1 MKRFTQLYSALDETT
16 STNRKVAAMVDYF
29 ASAPPEDAV
38 WAAYFLSGRRP
49 KRLLSSRAMR
59 RWAAAAADLK
69 QLGDGEPA
77 PMPEWMFEACYSEVG
92 DLAETISLVV
102 SSDQQGEERP
112 LHYWVEERLLPMR
125 KMDEAEQQAE
135 MTRIWKQFSQPERF
149 VWTKLTTSALRV
161 GVGKKLLIRALSTFS
176 GLDKAVLSHRLMGP
190 WKPTPAFYEQL
201 LSEDA
206 TDAAASQPYP
216 FCLARPLEDEVTS
229 LGAPDD
235 YLVEWKA
242 DGIRAQLICRAG
254 EVFIWS
260 RGEEQIGHQ
269 YPEVQEA
276 ATAYV
281 PDGTVL
287 DGELLAF
294 REGEV
299 LPFGQMQR
307 RIGRKNVSKKMQ
319 QEVPV
324 VFVAYDLLEHEGM
337 DIREQSLQERRQ
349 KLEVLANTH
358 LTSERFQLSP
368 LLSGSWAELHTLRE
382 ESRERNMEGF
392 MLKRADAPYVGG
404 RKTGIWWKWKVDPYT
419 LDAVMIYAQSGSGR
433 RASLYTDYTFGLW
446 QGDELKPFAKGYFG
460 LTDDEFEEITRWVR
474 RNTIDR
480 FGPVRQ
486 VEPELVF
493 EIAFEGV
500 RRNNRKDIGMSVR
513 FPRMARWRRDLSPS
527 DADSVEDL
535 RRLLPDLPA

>member
-1 MKRFTQLYSALDETT
+1 MKRFTALYSALDETT
-16 STNRKVAAMVDYF
+16 STNRKVEAMVDYF
-29 ASAPPEDAV
+29 ADAPPADAV
-38 WAAYFLSGRRP
+38 WAAYFLAGRRP
-49 KRLLSSRAMR
+49 KRLISSRAMR
-59 RWAAAAADLK
+59 RWAAAAAELR
-69 QLGDGEPA
+69 QLGGEDNV

-102 SSDQQGEERP
+102 SSDQQGAGRP

-161 GVGKKLLIRALSTFS
+161 GVGKKLLIRALSQLS

-216 FCLARPLEDEVTS
+216 FCLARPLEDEVST
-229 LGAPDD
+229 LGAPEE
-235 YLVEWKA
+235 YLIEWKA

-254 EVFIWS
+254 EVFLWS
-260 RGEEQIGHQ
+260 RGEEQIGCQ

-276 ATAYV
+276 AAAYV

-294 REGEV
+294 REEEV

-324 VFVAYDLLEHEGM
+324 IFIAYDLLEHEGA
-337 DIREQSLQERRQ
+337 DLREEPLAERRRH
-349 KLEVLANTH
+349 LEALAEEHFATGR
-358 LTSERFQLSP
+358 LRLSP
-368 LLSGSWAELHTLRE
+368 LLQGSWDELMALRE
-382 ESRERNMEGF
+382 ESRARNMEGF
-392 MLKRADAPYVGG
+392 MLKRADAAYVGG

-446 QGDELKPFAKGYFG
+446 QDDELKPFAKGYFG

-474 RNTIDR
+474 RHTIDR

-513 FPRMARWRRDLSPS
+513 FPRMARWRRGLKPS
-527 DADSVEDL
+527 DADTVEDL
-535 RRLLPDLPA
+535 RHLLPELPA

>member
-1 MKRFTQLYSALDETT
+1 MERFTQLYAALDETT
-16 STNRKVAAMVDYF
+16 STNRKVKAMVNYF
-29 ASAPPEDAV
+29 DEAPPEDACWSV
-38 WAAYFLSGRRP
+38 YFLSGRRP

-59 RWAAAAADLK
+59 RWAAAAAELEQIGSD
-69 QLGDGEPA
+69 QTA
-77 PMPEWMFEACYSEVG
+77 PMPEWMFEACYGEVG

-102 SSDQQGEERP
+102 PTEERGAPRP

-125 KMDEAEQQAE
+125 AMEEDEQQAE
-135 MTRIWKQFSQPERF
+135 MTRIWKQFTQAERF

-161 GVGKKLLIRALSTFS
+161 GVGKKLLIRALSEFS
-176 GLDKAVLSHRLMGP
+176 GIDKSVLSHRLMGP
-190 WKPTPAFYEQL
+190 WKPSAEFYEQL
-201 LSEDA
+201 LSEDE

-216 FCLARPLEDEVTS
+216 FCLARPLEDDVET
-229 LGAPDD
+229 LGSPDD
-235 YLVEWKA
+235 WLIERKA
-242 DGIRAQLICRAG
+242 DGIRAQLIRRQG

-269 YPEVQEA
+269 YPEVREA
-276 ATAYV
+276 VQAYV
-281 PDGTVL
+281 PDGTVV

-294 REGEV
+294 KNDEV

-307 RIGRKNVSKKMQ
+307 RIGRKNVSKQMQ
-319 QEVPV
+319 REVPV
-324 VFVAYDLLEHEGM
+324 VFVTYDLLEMGGHDVREEPLHERCAM
-337 DIREQSLQERRQ
+337 LDRLAEDHFTNE
-349 KLEVLANTH
+349 KL
-358 LTSERFQLSP
+358 RLSP
-368 LLSGSWAELHTLRE
+368 LLDGSWEELQELRE
-382 ESRERNMEGF
+382 ESRERKMEGF
-392 MLKRADAPYVGG
+392 MLKRRDAPYVGG

-419 LDAVMIYAQSGSGR
+419 LDAVMLYAQPGSGR
-433 RASLYTDYTFGLW
+433 RASLFTDYTFGLW

-474 RNTIDR
+474 RNTVDR

-527 DADSVEDL
+527 DADSVDDL
-535 RRLLPDLPA
+535 ARLLPDLPE